1 MALGDTATT
10 GCPASRRRS
19 TSRPSGRSIATVSP
33 PGSPSARRRATS
45 LSNPS
50 AECSTMNDASAL
62 PASSLTATACSV
74 DAQSIPA
81 NNTFPVTSLV
91 SPLTDAS
98 VKRARCR
105 VVTE

>member
-10 GCPASRRRS
+10 GCPASRRWS
-19 TSRPSGRSIATVSP
+19 TSRPSGRSIATVTS
-33 PGSPSARRRATS
+33 PGSPNARRRATS

-91 SPLTDAS
+91 PYL
-98 VKRARCR
+98 RMPR
-105 VVTE
+105 